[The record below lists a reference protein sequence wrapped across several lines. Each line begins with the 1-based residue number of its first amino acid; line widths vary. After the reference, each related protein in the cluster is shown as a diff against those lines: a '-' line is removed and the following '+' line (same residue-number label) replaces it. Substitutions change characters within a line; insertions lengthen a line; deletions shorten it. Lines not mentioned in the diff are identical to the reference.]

1 MSGPHRLA
9 GIVPDWPAPVRVR
22 AFSSTRTGGASR
34 GPWRSFN
41 LAGHVADDPEAVCR
55 NRARLRHGLDL
66 PEEPRWLPQRHTDQV
81 VEADA
86 EAAEAAAAGE
96 PADGMV
102 ARAPGLVCAVLTADC
117 VPVLLCDRAG
127 AVVAAVHAGWRGTA
141 AGVVE
146 AGVRAT
152 GASPAAL
159 LAWLGPAIGPE
170 RYEVGAVVRDAA
182 LAGDP
187 GAQDAFRPAGPGRWR
202 ADLERLVRRRLARA
216 GVGSVHGGGLCTASD
231 PRRFFSH
238 RRDGTTG
245 RMATLVWIARG

>member
-1 MSGPHRLA
+1 MSGPGRLA
-9 GIVPDWPAPVRVR
+9 GIVPDWPAPARVR
-22 AFSSTRTGGASR
+22 AFSSTRAGGASG

-41 LAGHVADDPEAVCR
+41 LAGHVADDPEAVRR
-55 NRARLRHGLDL
+55 NRARLRRGLGL
-66 PEEPRWLPQRHTDQV
+66 PEEPRWLTQRHTDQV
-81 VEADA
+81 VEAHTG
-86 EAAEAAAAGE
+86 AAAAGE

-102 ARAPGLVCAVLTADC
+102 ARAPGKVCAVLTADC
-117 VPVLLCDRAG
+117 LPVLLCDRAG

-152 GASPAAL
+152 GVSPAAL

-187 GAQDAFRPAGPGRWR
+187 GAHGAFRPAGPGRWR

-216 GVGSVHGGGLCTASD
+216 GVASVHGGGVCTASD

-245 RMATLVWIARG
+245 RMATLVWIA

>member
-1 MSGPHRLA
+1 MSGPRRLA
-9 GIVPDWPAPVRVR
+9 GIVPDWPAPARVR
-22 AFSSTRTGGASR
+22 AFSSTRAGGASG

-41 LAGHVADDPEAVCR
+41 LAGHVADDPEAVRR
-55 NRARLRHGLDL
+55 NRARLRSGLGL
-66 PEEPRWLPQRHTDQV
+66 PEEPRWLTQRHTDQV
-81 VEADA
+81 A
-86 EAAEAAAAGE
+86 EAHAGAAAAGE

-102 ARAPGLVCAVLTADC
+102 ARAPGLVCAVLAADC
-117 VPVLLCDRAG
+117 LPVLLCDRAG

-146 AGVRAT
+146 AGVCAT
-152 GASPAAL
+152 GVSPAAL

-187 GAQDAFRPAGPGRWR
+187 GAHDAFRPAGPGRWR

-216 GVGSVHGGGLCTASD
+216 GVGSVHGGGFCTASD

-245 RMATLVWIARG
+245 RMATLVWID

>member
-1 MSGPHRLA
+1 MNDPDRLT
-9 GIVPDWPAPVRVR
+9 GIVPDWPAPARVR
-22 AFSSTRTGGASR
+22 AFSSTRTGGASG

-41 LAGHVADDPEAVCR
+41 LAGHVADDPEAVRR
-55 NRARLRHGLDL
+55 NRARLRRGLGL
-66 PEEPRWLPQRHTDQV
+66 PEEPRWLTQRHTAQV

-86 EAAEAAAAGE
+86 GTGTDGEAA
-96 PADGMV
+96 DGIV
-102 ARAPGLVCAVLTADC
+102 TRTPGVVCAVLAADC
-117 VPVLLCDRAG
+117 LPVLLCDREG
-127 AVVAAVHAGWRGTA
+127 AVAAAIHAGWRGIA

-152 GASPAAL
+152 GVPPAAL

-170 RYEVGAVVRDAA
+170 RYEIGAVVRDAA

-187 GAQDAFRPAGPGRWR
+187 GAYDAFRPAEPGRWR

-238 RRDGTTG
+238 RRDGATG
-245 RMATLVWIARG
+245 RMATLIWLA